1 MSVSEK
7 SAQLFQVGIKIFIR
21 LFQSMFESVVFIV
34 WAINHSDVVGME
46 IFEDSMDS
54 CKLNLLISI
63 SAQKFWLSG
72 FEAKINW
79 NSLTLADNSIT
90 VNQVRESYGRV
101 LFNEFGF
108 IFVKPFG
115 SALWSLVSNLSVGN
129 WKILKELSDSFR

>member
-1 MSVSEK
+1 
-7 SAQLFQVGIKIFIR
+7 
-21 LFQSMFESVVFIV
+21 MFESVVFIV
-34 WAINHSDVVGME
+34 WDINHSDVVGME

-79 NSLTLADNSIT
+79 NSLTL
-90 VNQVRESYGRV
+90 ESYGRV